1 MTLLPYSVRFLLMI
15 TYQNVPQNIDPIAFS
30 LGPIHI
36 QWYALM
42 WLTAFIVVYVLLVWR
57 IKKGEGD
64 GYDKDFVQ
72 DLLFYGFLGAL
83 IGGRLGYVLFYDLS
97 YYLTNPLLI
106 ISPYDFGR
114 GVWTGIYGMS
124 YHGGVIGAIIAFVL
138 FSRKRAVALL
148 PLVDFV
154 VPAVSLGYFFGRLGN
169 FLNNEL
175 FGRVTTSSLGMYF
188 DSTEF
193 LRHPSQLYEAFFEGI
208 ILFIAL
214 WMMRNRSQFPGQLA
228 AFYICGY
235 AIIRF
240 CVEFTRAPDAHLGL
254 FDGILS
260 MGQILS
266 MGMFVAGA
274 IFYVWAK
281 KKVDKA

>member
-1 MTLLPYSVRFLLMI
+1 MNSYQTL
-15 TYQNVPQNIDPIAFS
+15 PQNIDPIAFS
-30 LGPIHI
+30 IGPIHI

-42 WLTAFIVVYVLLVWR
+42 WLTAFVVVYILLVWR
-57 IKKGEGD
+57 IKKGEGF
-64 GYDKDFVQ
+64 GYDKDFIQ

-83 IGGRLGYVLFYDLS
+83 IGGRLGYVLFYDPS
-97 YYLTNPLLI
+97 YYSSQPLLI
-106 ISPYDFGR
+106 ISPYDFDR

-124 YHGGVIGAIIAFVL
+124 YHGGVIGAIVALFI
-138 FSRKRAVALL
+138 FSRRKKMALL
-148 PLVDFV
+148 PLVDFII
-154 VPAVSLGYFFGRLGN
+154 PAIPLGYFFGRLGN

-188 DSTEF
+188 DSMTF

-208 ILFIAL
+208 VLFVILWTL
-214 WMMRNRSQFPGQLA
+214 RNKTKFPGYLA
-228 AFYICGY
+228 ALYICGY

-240 CVEFTRAPDAHLGL
+240 FVEFTRAPDAHLGL
-254 FDGILS
+254 FGGILS

-266 MGMFVAGA
+266 MSMFVVGT

-281 KKVDKA
+281 KRANKE